1 MSSATKRE
9 KGLAAG
15 VLNLVKNLG
24 LMTGASMMVGVF
36 ASQLKNANAAIAT
49 QQELGAAFTST
60 FLLAGVAIG
69 ASLLSIYLFSNK
81 ASEFH

>member
-1 MSSATKRE
+1 
-9 KGLAAG
+9 
-15 VLNLVKNLG
+15 
-24 LMTGASMMVGVF
+24 MMVGVF